1 LPGIAPTAVVVVIA
15 SEEAVEDFVEH
26 PEAEELELVL
36 VGHVEAVAIIAVNLD
51 MFNVTALMATPKHVT
66 PVDKEVT
73 LLVIALMAEVPLNE
87 MRIRASVTIAG
98 KVVIFPAIV
107 RKEAQEE
114 VVVWV
119 VVMVAVTPAT
129 SVESRDILP
138 VSAQA
143 IRAMIEAGIA
153 M

>member
-26 PEAEELELVL
+26 PEVEELELVL
-36 VGHVEAVAIIAVNLD
+36 VGHVEAVAIIAANLD
-51 MFNVTALMATPKHVT
+51 MFNVTVLMATPRRVT
-66 PVDKEVT
+66 PVDKEAT